1 VAKIDIA
8 PERQAQVF
16 GALGDPLRVRFL
28 RELVD
33 HGEQTGTAVAERL
46 GISLA
51 LLCHHSNVLLAAGL
65 VEKRKQGQTTYYRAN
80 RSMLKAC
87 VRGL

>member
-1 VAKIDIA
+1 MK
-8 PERQAQVF
+8 AQVSPESQAKVF
-16 GALGDPLRVRFL
+16 AALGDPLRVRFV
-28 RELVD
+28 RELVER
-33 HGEQTGTAVAERL
+33 GEQSGTAMAERL

-65 VEKRKQGQTTYYRAN
+65 VEKRKQAQTTFYRAN
-80 RSMLKAC
+80 RAMLKDC